1 MLLCSLLSLTALL
14 SQYQDGLKTRFGR
27 YPQEMLFWSHFLCLP
42 LFMTAAGDLVTH
54 AKLWSASPPAS
65 QALGELFAIAPAT
78 IEGIAGAAAAM
89 PIMWLYVAGNVLSQC
104 VHLPTPPSARPPKS
118 AKQSMLTTFAC
129 VGGACCCFRFVCVR
143 GVFMLGNEAG
153 ALTLVLTLTVRKFV
167 SLFVSIWF
175 FGNTF
180 TSFHW
185 AGAVLVLVGVTA
197 YNLAGKGKGKGNGKP
212 KGEGEE
218 EGPSSDDDDDA
229 KKKDKKE

>member
-1 MLLCSLLSLTALL
+1 MLLSSLLSLTALL

-104 VHLPTPPSARPPKS
+104 VHLPTPTQKCRTKHAND
-118 AKQSMLTTFAC
+118 
-129 VGGACCCFRFVCVR
+129 VCVR
-143 GVFMLGNEAG
+143 GWGMLLLQICVCARRVHAG
-153 ALTLVLTLTVRKFV
+153 Q
-167 SLFVSIWF
+167 
-175 FGNTF
+175 
-180 TSFHW
+180 
-185 AGAVLVLVGVTA
+185 
-197 YNLAGKGKGKGNGKP
+197 
-212 KGEGEE
+212 
-218 EGPSSDDDDDA
+218 
-229 KKKDKKE
+229 

>member
-1 MLLCSLLSLTALL
+1 MLCPYSVNPGA
-14 SQYQDGLKTRFGR
+14 YAVFG
-27 YPQEMLFWSHFLCLP
+27 
-42 LFMTAAGDLVTH
+42 
-54 AKLWSASPPAS
+54 
-65 QALGELFAIAPAT
+65 
-78 IEGIAGAAAAM
+78 
-89 PIMWLYVAGNVLSQC
+89 
-104 VHLPTPPSARPPKS
+104 
-118 AKQSMLTTFAC
+118 
-129 VGGACCCFRFVCVR
+129 CVR

-197 YNLAGKGKGKGNGKP
+197 YNLAGKGKGKGKGKP